1 MTICKPTFMI
11 MWGYTTDLHKS
22 FWNSVHSLIDSK
34 LCVSSSN
41 VSLCLQLR
49 KLKKMQLWREI
60 LFISSPIKESLPKV
74 VMLGC
79 YALIWKEI
87 WGSQMR
93 IFFLPIRKKINL
105 MLMENRFVLFHFC
118 DTCWELQWRRNC
130 TAFKVYHRKN
140 LTTIHILTCQ

>member
-93 IFFLPIRKKINL
+93 FFSYQLEKKLTLCWWRTDLFCFTFVTHAGNSNGEEIALPSKSITGRI
-105 MLMENRFVLFHFC
+105 
-118 DTCWELQWRRNC
+118 
-130 TAFKVYHRKN
+130 
-140 LTTIHILTCQ
+140 